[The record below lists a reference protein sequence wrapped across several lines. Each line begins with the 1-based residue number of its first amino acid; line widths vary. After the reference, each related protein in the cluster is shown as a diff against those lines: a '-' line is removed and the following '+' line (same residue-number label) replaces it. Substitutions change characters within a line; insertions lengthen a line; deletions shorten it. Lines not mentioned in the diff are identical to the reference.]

1 MNELKNGDYYYFDCL
16 DGDLPSTPVTL
27 EHVKK
32 LVTYPDI
39 KVDERYLVKLAANYE
54 ADLWRLTYKDNEV
67 IDRKRIYNAWASFDN
82 TSKH

>member
-27 EHVKK
+27 E
-32 LVTYPDI
+32 
-39 KVDERYLVKLAANYE
+39 VDERYLVKLAANYE

-82 TSKH
+82 TGKH